1 MTQLTN
7 RITGCCILAWYGHR
21 QAQLIQ
27 VHTQYIVVQQ
37 KTRPDNFTRL
47 NQSLQGSFFLEESA
61 AILKPPCAQAQYLD
75 RQVYSVAC
83 CNLHS
88 THKCPWPCSKT
99 CVTSF
104 PFGTHYLNT
113 ALASVCRRRRR
124 RRGKNR
130 NKIFV
135 QESFYFVILQA
146 IFGIRRN
153 M

>member
-1 MTQLTN
+1 MTQPTN
-7 RITGCCILAWYGHR
+7 RITGWCILARYRHR
-21 QAQLIQ
+21 
-27 VHTQYIVVQQ
+27 Q

-124 RRGKNR
+124 RGKNR

-135 QESFYFVILQA
+135 KESFYFVILQA

>member
-7 RITGCCILAWYGHR
+7 RITGWGNLAWYRHR
-21 QAQLIQ
+21 
-27 VHTQYIVVQQ
+27 Q

-124 RRGKNR
+124 RGKIGIFLCR
-130 NKIFV
+130 N
-135 QESFYFVILQA
+135 FVILQA